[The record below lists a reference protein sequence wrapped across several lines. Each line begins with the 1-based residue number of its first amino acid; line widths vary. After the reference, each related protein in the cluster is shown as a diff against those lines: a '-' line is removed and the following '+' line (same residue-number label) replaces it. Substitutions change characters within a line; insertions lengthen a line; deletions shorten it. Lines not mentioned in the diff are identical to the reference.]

1 MQSIILQI
9 NDTLSPLV
17 SLIQKNRTSI
27 ARFLLIL
34 SVLVIGF
41 LWLPQFQKDLG
52 SAAYMLLLIILV
64 SAPLSRVTGIKI
76 FNTPLLFRRELGILM
91 GMMALM
97 HYFSFLMVNWEFL
110 QSNPPEPTLWM
121 ASGFLAIILTV
132 VLLITS
138 NNWAV
143 KKMGKWWKRLHRLV
157 YVILVLVVVHI
168 AALKLLGRPLSF
180 GRLLDVLLLPVLFV
194 IIK

>member
-1 MQSIILQI
+1 MQSIILSI

-17 SLIQKNRTSI
+17 SLIQKNRKII
-27 ARFLLIL
+27 ARFLLVL

-64 SAPLSRVTGIKI
+64 SAPLSRVSGIKI
-76 FNTPLLFRRELGILM
+76 MNTPLLFRRELGILM
-91 GMMALM
+91 GMTALM

-110 QSNPPEPTLWM
+110 QTNPPEPTLWM
-121 ASGFLAIILTV
+121 ASGFL
-132 VLLITS
+132 
-138 NNWAV
+138 
-143 KKMGKWWKRLHRLV
+143 GKWWKRLHRLV
-157 YVILVLVVVHI
+157 YVILVLVIVHVV
-168 AALKLLGRPLSF
+168 ALQLLGRPLSF

-194 IIK
+194 IVK